1 MTHLTLVRHGQT
13 DWNLAKRIQGS
24 TDIPLNETGREDAR
38 WAAEKLAATEPS
50 RRLPPARCCGRRR
63 PPRSSPIAWGWRSR
77 GVVPDIREREFGD
90 GEGML
95 VPDYIRTYGDWH
107 AEVPGAE
114 SLHEVGERAI
124 AALHAIAREARRR
137 STPRA
142 ESVIVVAHGVV
153 IRAVIDHVS
162 GGTLPR
168 DGEVLQN
175 GSVHRFV
182 CGARLSAL
190 ARRVARPLIRRRE
203 R

>member
-13 DWNLAKRIQGS
+13 DWNLARRIQGS

-38 WAAEKLAATEPS
+38 WAAEKLAAGTHHAIYTSPLLRARETAEIIAH
-50 RRLPPARCCGRRR
+50 RLGLEVV
-63 PPRSSPIAWGWRSR
+63 
-77 GVVPDIREREFGD
+77 GVVPDVREREFGD

-95 VPDYIRTYGDWH
+95 VEDYIRAYGNWH

-114 SLHEVGERAI
+114 SLQEVGERAI
-124 AALHAIAREARRR
+124 EALHRIAREARRR
-137 STPRA
+137 SSPQA
-142 ESVIVVAHGVV
+142 ESVIVVAHGGV

-168 DGEVLQN
+168 EGEVLQN

-182 CGARLSAL
+182 AAPGYLRLLEESPVL
-190 ARRVARPLIRRRE
+190 
-203 R
+203 

>member
-1 MTHLTLVRHGQT
+1 VTYLTLVRHGQT

-24 TDIPLNETGREDAR
+24 TDIPLNETGRADAR
-38 WAAEKLAATEPS
+38 TAAERLASDTHHAVHTSPLLRAKETAEIIAE
-50 RRLPPARCCGRRR
+50 RLGLE
-63 PPRSSPIAWGWRSR
+63 IA
-77 GVVPDIREREFGD
+77 GVVPDIREREFGE

-95 VPDYIRTYGDWH
+95 VPDYIETYGDWH

-114 SLHEVGERAI
+114 SLNAVGERAI

-142 ESVIVVAHGVV
+142 ESVIVVAHGGV

-168 DGEVLQN
+168 DGQVLRN
-175 GSVHRFV
+175 GSAHRFV
-182 CGARLSAL
+182 ATPGYLRLLEESP
-190 ARRVARPLIRRRE
+190 VF
-203 R
+203 